1 MQWSTETMA
10 PARAWTELLT
20 CVQCIMIHCNWT
32 RVSVQH
38 VPVGGGA
45 SIRREWIS
53 STASVSSIYRSDQ
66 TLSPFK
72 LAFTT
77 GVYWF
82 DLYRYTPPGRRHPF
96 CRGTDPVLIARLSF
110 PSGSEKVWIDA
121 LAQGLESPPLPLQAP
136 ASKTDAAS
144 EQTGRQR
151 ENQNTAEDHICI

>member
-10 PARAWTELLT
+10 PARAWIELLT
-20 CVQCIMIHCNWT
+20 CVQCITIHCNWT

-77 GVYWF
+77 GMYWF

-144 EQTGRQR
+144 EQTGHQR
-151 ENQNTAEDHICI
+151 DNQNTAEDHICI